1 MLHCSKIYLL
11 CLNLCSILT
20 HYAQIM
26 PNYLCLSSHA
36 LLIISNLWIKNK
48 WLKHKIT
55 CQNGISQKRSIHSKR
70 TVSYVIV
77 LLELLT
83 VLLEYID
90 LSVIA
95 ILISKNSYYYTNIL
109 PIMLA
114 LCSMLSDTYY
124 AHNYASI
131 IGGSLVLT
139 RYFLI
144 TDYSFII
151 EHFPGRN
158 HVQDLQFF
166 KQDSCI
172 TCSLATDFSQGCQ
185 VS

>member
-26 PNYLCLSSHA
+26 PNYLCLSSHD
-36 LLIISNLWIKNK
+36 LLIISSLWINNK
-48 WLKHKIT
+48 WLKHKLT
-55 CQNGISQKRSIHSKR
+55 CQNAYHRKDRYSNR

-77 LLELLT
+77 LLEVLT

-114 LCSMLSDTYY
+114 LCSMLSDTSY

-131 IGGSLVLT
+131 IGGSLSAT
-139 RYFLI
+139 KKPPCREFSCKQI
-144 TDYSFII
+144 T
-151 EHFPGRN
+151 
-158 HVQDLQFF
+158 Q
-166 KQDSCI
+166 
-172 TCSLATDFSQGCQ
+172 
-185 VS
+185 

>member
-26 PNYLCLSSHA
+26 PNYLCLRSHA
-36 LLIISNLWIKNK
+36 LLIISSLWINNK
-48 WLKHKIT
+48 WLKHKLT
-55 CQNGISQKRSIHSKR
+55 CQSAYHRKDRYTLNR
-70 TVSYVIV
+70 TVNYVIA

-124 AHNYASI
+124 AHNYACI
-131 IGGSLVLT
+131 IGGSLQLSISTISTIKYIKNVSCVCKYMHYT
-139 RYFLI
+139 GGMYI
-144 TDYSFII
+144 YS
-151 EHFPGRN
+151 H
-158 HVQDLQFF
+158 D
-166 KQDSCI
+166 
-172 TCSLATDFSQGCQ
+172 
-185 VS
+185 

>member
-1 MLHCSKIYLL
+1 MAEAQTYLSK
-11 CLNLCSILT
+11 C
-20 HYAQIM
+20 
-26 PNYLCLSSHA
+26 
-36 LLIISNLWIKNK
+36 
-48 WLKHKIT
+48 
-55 CQNGISQKRSIHSKR
+55 ISQKRSIYSNR
-70 TVSYVIV
+70 TVNYVIV

-131 IGGSLVLT
+131 IGGSLEVG
-139 RYFLI
+139 I
-144 TDYSFII
+144 V
-151 EHFPGRN
+151 E
-158 HVQDLQFF
+158 DLQMRECKFPAPRDNF
-166 KQDSCI
+166 ELRIPYYRTRGSFHGVK
-172 TCSLATDFSQGCQ
+172 F
-185 VS
+185 

>member
-1 MLHCSKIYLL
+1 MAEAQTYLSK
-11 CLNLCSILT
+11 C
-20 HYAQIM
+20 
-26 PNYLCLSSHA
+26 
-36 LLIISNLWIKNK
+36 
-48 WLKHKIT
+48 
-55 CQNGISQKRSIHSKR
+55 ISQKRSIYSNR

-114 LCSMLSDTYY
+114 LCSMLSGTYY

-131 IGGSLVLT
+131 IGGSLATRQSCTKVLDHYHMPAVSCT
-139 RYFLI
+139 SLLKSHQACLTHI
-144 TDYSFII
+144 PTLSI
-151 EHFPGRN
+151 EM
-158 HVQDLQFF
+158 
-166 KQDSCI
+166 
-172 TCSLATDFSQGCQ
+172 
-185 VS
+185 